1 MRLEARDHVKS
12 LNYQITKC
20 SNLKGDHFVQIYFT
34 GAGTSPEASDVPRAM
49 KVAVTKPSWVAGSQ
63 LLNAVL

>member
-1 MRLEARDHVKS
+1 MKS

-20 SNLKGDHFVQIYFT
+20 SNLKSDHFVHIYFT
-34 GAGTSPEASDVPRAM
+34 DAGTSPEASDVTRAM